1 MFANTLTVT
10 ISGVAKV
17 LTRVNQDNYGSTYL
31 LKDGTQEFRLQF
43 RNSSENSAPETIDR
57 HNAFFEWTVYATST
71 ATEKY
76 YSCTSTFRLR
86 KSSDP
91 AILGAMATGFA
102 TLVSAQQSGL
112 IGGES

>member
-43 RNSSENSAPETIDR
+43 RNSSENGNPEQIDR

-102 TLVSAQQSGL
+102 TLVTAQQSGL